1 MPTPS
6 LPGLLPCLRM
16 ELKGSLNGLPAC
28 PMTTATGMR
37 ASQMTVSTQTQ
48 KRRTVCRYG
57 TNPLAVRVPET
68 RAPAR
73 VLGRCQA
80 SPETGELGHCRHKG
94 LSHYP

>member
-6 LPGLLPCLRM
+6 LPGLFPCLRM
-16 ELKGSLNGLPAC
+16 EPKGSLNGLPAH

-37 ASQMTVSTQTQ
+37 AGQMTVSVQTQ

-57 TNPLAVRVPET
+57 TDPPEVRVPET
-68 RAPAR
+68 KAPAW

-94 LSHYP
+94 LSRSP